1 MVLREAGER
10 ILDLLRLF
18 FGALALLP
26 VPSLEQLRLLL
37 RRLDLRERLLSP
49 LRSRRR
55 RLRRSRWR
63 DLLLRWVLGLPS
75 GAGMDTSK
83 EQCRNSRSMSYVS
96 ALTFPQSAFL
106 GLRRGRM

>member
-1 MVLREAGER
+1 MVLRGAGER

-26 VPSLEQLRLLL
+26 LPSLEQLRLLL

-63 DLLLRWVLGLPS
+63 DLLLLLRWVLVLPS
-75 GAGMDTSK
+75 GAGMDTSH
-83 EQCRNSRSMSYVS
+83 EQCRNSRSMSNVS
-96 ALTFPQSAFL
+96 ALTFPQ
-106 GLRRGRM
+106 